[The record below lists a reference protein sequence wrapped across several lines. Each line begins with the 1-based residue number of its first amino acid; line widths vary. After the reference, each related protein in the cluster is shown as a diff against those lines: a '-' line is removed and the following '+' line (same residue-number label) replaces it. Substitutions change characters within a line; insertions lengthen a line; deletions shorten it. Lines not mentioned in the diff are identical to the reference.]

1 MLTVSV
7 LKLPPP
13 VTDVV
18 MPVLVVTV
26 VVVSGLDADT
36 HCCRTVDVFMRL
48 ASELSAAPAE
58 AAAALAR
65 SVMNGLPV
73 SSGGVATLKSSLPTV
88 PLYF

>member
-7 LKLPPP
+7 LILPPP

-36 HCCRTVDVFMRL
+36 HCCRTVDVFIRL

-58 AAAALAR
+58 AAALAR